1 MVLMRFFRFRLLAIV
16 LLCILKVSFVCAKD
30 FSELNQTPY
39 LQTLTDD
46 NLQYAWRL
54 YTKSVDW
61 QEKAYPSLCFALSEE
76 AERIFNRRMEDCD
89 FSWHYLEIALRNLE
103 ISLSRNRRLIDKDE
117 EGGLE
122 IASIFNLLKVSTN
135 LVRVKTILENHPEQP
150 DSLHIFYSNWFQK
163 CKARYLS
170 DCALYRIKKG
180 EMQKALT
187 SSEEALDLIQCYDT
201 CLLADVTCQK
211 RTIQYLMQPSV
222 GGVQEAIDG
231 LRQLVSP
238 VFIKDEILCKGTL
251 PLFYLCVMQI
261 ARRYEEKGDLTQAI
275 QTYRLLLIE
284 IRKYL
289 NKDIP
294 YLLAEE
300 KKEIGLLLQYY
311 LDTVQHFSLRHI
323 EYGPVSELLLD
334 YSLLKEDILSIG
346 PSPICQTE
354 EGRQPLIVDLQQAID
369 SIYTASDYYLLPGN
383 PLYFNKF
390 QLQTELM
397 ALKRKQVSLIKNKR
411 LLKNTSVEWTD
422 WNDLKK
428 YLEPHEALVK
438 IIDLPINFFDR
449 QYVALVVTSDSSSP
463 GMVLLPKKRALL
475 RILLKNQETEKI
487 WNPIYQFLGNRKD
500 LYFCLEGD
508 LIEFQWSNISFQ
520 KKKLLDIYNLHY
532 LLSTSDFVKLKQE
545 QADSIH
551 FKRDLYGFGGAY
563 FSAPP
568 SLKGMR
574 GQGAQYLPGSRK
586 ELCRIDTMLPEG
598 WKSHLF
604 LGREANKSNFLQL
617 SFRTAPHSVI
627 HIATHGFSLLYDETV
642 SDGRIVS
649 FKENSWIG
657 TSAYKDPMMRHGF
670 LLTGANRFWN
680 KPVPYD
686 AIDSG
691 IVTAYDVSQMNLFGT
706 DLVILSACR
715 SASGETKDGE
725 GLFGLIRAFKV
736 AGAKAVLAN
745 VNNISDSETI
755 SFITTFYRYWMEGN
769 NMFDAFCRTQREL
782 MNVDPE
788 NEFLWTGFVLFE

>member
-1 MVLMRFFRFRLLAIV
+1 MVLIRFFRFRLLVSV
-16 LLCILKVSFVCAKD
+16 LLCILNVASVCAKD
-30 FSELNQTPY
+30 FSVLNQTPY

-46 NLQYAWRL
+46 SLQYAWGL

-103 ISLSRNRRLIDKDE
+103 ISLSRNRKLIDKDE
-117 EGGLE
+117 ESGLK
-122 IASIFNLLKVSTN
+122 IVSIFNLLKVSTN
-135 LVRVKTILENHPEQP
+135 LVCVKTILENHQEQP
-150 DSLHIFYSNWFQK
+150 DSLQIFYSNWFQK

-180 EMQKALT
+180 ELQEALT
-187 SSEEALDLIQCYDT
+187 SCEEALALTQRYDT

-222 GGVQEAIDG
+222 GGAQEIIAG

-238 VFIKDEILCKGTL
+238 VFTKDEILRKGTL

-261 ARRYEEKGDLTQAI
+261 ARKYEEKGDLTQAI
-275 QTYRLLLIE
+275 QTYRFLLIE

-323 EYGPVSELLLD
+323 EYSPVSELLLD
-334 YSLLKEDILSIG
+334 HSLLKEDILSIS
-346 PSPICQTE
+346 PSPICQAE
-354 EGRQPLIVDLQQAID
+354 EGSQPLIVGLQQAID

-383 PLYFNKF
+383 PCYFNKF

-397 ALKRKQVSLIKNKR
+397 NLKRKQVSLIKNKS
-411 LLKNTSVEWTD
+411 LLKDASVEWTD

-463 GMVLLPKKRALL
+463 GMVLLPKKRDLF
-475 RILLKNQETEKI
+475 RIRLDNQETEKI
-487 WNPIYQFLGNRKD
+487 WNPIYQFLGNQKD
-500 LYFCLEGD
+500 LYLCLEGN
-508 LIEFQWSNISFQ
+508 LIDCQWSKIPFQ
-520 KKKLLDIYNLHY
+520 GKKLLDIYDLHY
-532 LLSTSDFVKLKQE
+532 LLSTRDFVRLKKE
-545 QADSIH
+545 QIDSVPS
-551 FKRDLYGFGGAY
+551 KRDLYGFGGAY

-568 SLKGMR
+568 SSKGMR
-574 GQGAQYLPGSRK
+574 GQGVQYLPGSRE
-586 ELCRIDTMLPEG
+586 ELCSVDTMLPEG
-598 WKSHLF
+598 WNLHSF
-604 LGREANKSNFLQL
+604 LGREANKANFLQL
-617 SFRTAPHSVI
+617 SFQTAPHSVI

-649 FKENSWIG
+649 FKENPWIG
-657 TSAYKDPMMRHGF
+657 TSVYKDPMMRHGF
-670 LLTGANRFWN
+670 LLTGANRYWN

-691 IVTAYDVSQMNLFGT
+691 IVTAQDVSQMNLFGT
-706 DLVILSACR
+706 DLVIMSSCQ
-715 SASGETKDGE
+715 SASGEMKDGE

-755 SFITTFYRYWMEGN
+755 SFITTFYRYWMDGN
-769 NMFDAFCRTQREL
+769 SMFNAFCRTQREL

-788 NEFLWTGFVLFE
+788 NEFLWSGFVLFE

>member
-1 MVLMRFFRFRLLAIV
+1 MVLIRFFRFRLLVSV
-16 LLCILKVSFVCAKD
+16 LLCILNVASVCAKD
-30 FSELNQTPY
+30 FSVLNQTHY

-46 NLQYAWRL
+46 SLQYAWRL

-103 ISLSRNRRLIDKDE
+103 ISLSRNRKLIDKDE
-117 EGGLE
+117 ESGLK
-122 IASIFNLLKVSTN
+122 IVSIFNLLKVSTN
-135 LVRVKTILENHPEQP
+135 LVCVKTILENHQGQP
-150 DSLHIFYSNWFQK
+150 DSLQIFYSNWFQK

-180 EMQKALT
+180 ELQEALT
-187 SSEEALDLIQCYDT
+187 SCEEALDLTQRYDT
-201 CLLADVTCQK
+201 CLLADVTYQK
-211 RTIQYLMQPSV
+211 PTIQYLMQPSV
-222 GGVQEAIDG
+222 GGAQEVIAG

-238 VFIKDEILCKGTL
+238 IFTKDEILRKGTL

-261 ARRYEEKGDLTQAI
+261 ARKYEEKGDLTQAI

-300 KKEIGLLLQYY
+300 KKEIGMLLQYY

-334 YSLLKEDILSIG
+334 HSLLKEDILSIS
-346 PSPICQTE
+346 PSPICQVE

-383 PLYFNKF
+383 PCYFNKL

-397 ALKRKQVSLIKNKR
+397 DLKRKQVSLIKNKS
-411 LLKNTSVEWTD
+411 LLKDASVEWTD

-428 YLEPHEALVK
+428 YLKSHEALVK

-463 GMVLLPKKRALL
+463 GMVLLPKKRDLF
-475 RILLKNQETEKI
+475 RIRLENQETEKI
-487 WNPIYQFLGNRKD
+487 WNPIYQFLGNQKD
-500 LYFCLEGD
+500 LYLCLEGN
-508 LIEFQWSNISFQ
+508 LIDCQWSKIPFQ
-520 KKKLLDIYNLHY
+520 GKKLLDIYDLHY
-532 LLSTSDFVKLKQE
+532 LLSTRDFVRLKQE
-545 QADSIH
+545 QIDSVPS
-551 FKRDLYGFGGAY
+551 KRDLYGFGGAY
-563 FSAPP
+563 FSAP
-568 SLKGMR
+568 SSSKGMR
-574 GQGAQYLPGSRK
+574 GQGVQYLPGSRE
-586 ELCRIDTMLPEG
+586 ELCSVDTMLPEG
-598 WKSHLF
+598 WNLHSF
-604 LGREANKSNFLQL
+604 LGREANKVNFLQL
-617 SFRTAPHSVI
+617 SFQTAPHSVI

-649 FKENSWIG
+649 FKENPWIG

-670 LLTGANRFWN
+670 LLTGANRYWN

-691 IVTAYDVSQMNLFGT
+691 IVTAQDVSQMNLFGT
-706 DLVILSACR
+706 DLVIMSACQ
-715 SASGETKDGE
+715 SVSGEMKDGE

-755 SFITTFYRYWMEGN
+755 SFITTFYRYWMDGN
-769 NMFDAFCRTQREL
+769 SMFDAFCRTQREL

-788 NEFLWTGFVLFE
+788 NEFLWSGFVLFE

>member
-1 MVLMRFFRFRLLAIV
+1 MVLIRFFRFRLLVSV
-16 LLCILKVSFVCAKD
+16 LLCILNVASVCAKD
-30 FSELNQTPY
+30 FSVLNQTPY

-46 NLQYAWRL
+46 SLQYAWRL

-103 ISLSRNRRLIDKDE
+103 ISLSRNRKLIDKDE
-117 EGGLE
+117 ESGLK
-122 IASIFNLLKVSTN
+122 IVSIFNLLKVSTN
-135 LVRVKTILENHPEQP
+135 LVCVKTILENHQGQP
-150 DSLHIFYSNWFQK
+150 DSLQIFYSNWFQK

-180 EMQKALT
+180 ELQEALT
-187 SSEEALDLIQCYDT
+187 SCEEALDLTQRYDT
-201 CLLADVTCQK
+201 CLLADVTYQK
-211 RTIQYLMQPSV
+211 PTIQYLMQPSV
-222 GGVQEAIDG
+222 GGAQEVIAG

-238 VFIKDEILCKGTL
+238 IFTKDEILRKGTL

-261 ARRYEEKGDLTQAI
+261 ARKYEEKGDLTQAI

-334 YSLLKEDILSIG
+334 HSLLKEDILSIS

-354 EGRQPLIVDLQQAID
+354 GGSQPLIVGLQQAID

-383 PLYFNKF
+383 PCYFNKF

-397 ALKRKQVSLIKNKR
+397 NLKRKQVSLIKNKS
-411 LLKNTSVEWTD
+411 LLKDASVEWTD

-463 GMVLLPKKRALL
+463 GMVLLPKKRDLF
-475 RILLKNQETEKI
+475 RIRLENQETEKI
-487 WNPIYQFLGNRKD
+487 WNPIYQFLGNQKD
-500 LYFCLEGD
+500 LYLCLEGN
-508 LIEFQWSNISFQ
+508 LIDFQWSKIPFQ
-520 KKKLLDIYNLHY
+520 GKKLLDIYDLHY
-532 LLSTSDFVKLKQE
+532 LLSTRDFVRLKKE
-545 QADSIH
+545 QIDSVPS
-551 FKRDLYGFGGAY
+551 KRDLYGFGGAY

-568 SLKGMR
+568 SSKGMR
-574 GQGAQYLPGSRK
+574 GQGVQYLPGSRE
-586 ELCRIDTMLPEG
+586 ELCSVDTMLPEG
-598 WKSHLF
+598 WNLHLF
-604 LGREANKSNFLQL
+604 LGREANKANFLQL
-617 SFRTAPHSVI
+617 SFQTAPHSVI

-670 LLTGANRFWN
+670 LLTGANCYWN
-680 KPVPYD
+680 KSVPYD

-691 IVTAYDVSQMNLFGT
+691 IVTAQDVSQMNLFGT
-706 DLVILSACR
+706 DLVIMSACQ
-715 SASGETKDGE
+715 SASGEMKDGE

-755 SFITTFYRYWMEGN
+755 SFITTFYRYWMDGN
-769 NMFDAFCRTQREL
+769 SMFDAFCRTQREL

-788 NEFLWTGFVLFE
+788 NEFLWSGFVLFE

>member
-1 MVLMRFFRFRLLAIV
+1 MVLIRFFRFRLLVSV
-16 LLCILKVSFVCAKD
+16 LLCILNVASVCAKD
-30 FSELNQTPY
+30 FSVLNQTPY

-46 NLQYAWRL
+46 SLQYAWRL

-103 ISLSRNRRLIDKDE
+103 ISLSRNRKLIDKDE
-117 EGGLE
+117 ESGLK
-122 IASIFNLLKVSTN
+122 IVSIFNLLKVSTN
-135 LVRVKTILENHPEQP
+135 LVCVKTILENHQGQP
-150 DSLHIFYSNWFQK
+150 DSLQIFYSNWFQK

-180 EMQKALT
+180 KLQEALT
-187 SSEEALDLIQCYDT
+187 SCEEALDLTQRYDT
-201 CLLADVTCQK
+201 CLLADVTYQK
-211 RTIQYLMQPSV
+211 PTIQYLMQPSV
-222 GGVQEAIDG
+222 GGAQEVIAG

-238 VFIKDEILCKGTL
+238 IFTKDEILRKGTL

-261 ARRYEEKGDLTQAI
+261 ARKYEEKGDLTQAI

-334 YSLLKEDILSIG
+334 HSLLKEDILSIS

-354 EGRQPLIVDLQQAID
+354 GGSQPLIVGLQQAID

-383 PLYFNKF
+383 PLYYNKL
-390 QLQTELM
+390 QLQIELM
-397 ALKRKQVSLIKNKR
+397 DLKRKQVSLIKNKS
-411 LLKNTSVEWTD
+411 LLKDASVEWTD

-428 YLEPHEALVK
+428 YLKSHEALVK

-463 GMVLLPKKRALL
+463 GMVLLPKKRDLF
-475 RILLKNQETEKI
+475 RIRLENQETEKI
-487 WNPIYQFLGNRKD
+487 WNPIYQFLGNQKD
-500 LYFCLEGD
+500 LYLCLEGN
-508 LIEFQWSNISFQ
+508 LIDCQWSKIPFQ
-520 KKKLLDIYNLHY
+520 GKKLLDIYDLHY
-532 LLSTSDFVKLKQE
+532 LLSTRDFVRLKKE
-545 QADSIH
+545 QIDSVPS
-551 FKRDLYGFGGAY
+551 KRDLYGFGGAY

-568 SLKGMR
+568 SSKGMR
-574 GQGAQYLPGSRK
+574 GQGVQYLPGSRE
-586 ELCRIDTMLPEG
+586 ELCSVDTMLPEG
-598 WKSHLF
+598 WNLHLF
-604 LGREANKSNFLQL
+604 LGREANKANFLQL
-617 SFRTAPHSVI
+617 SFQTAPHSVI

-670 LLTGANRFWN
+670 LLTGANRYWN

-691 IVTAYDVSQMNLFGT
+691 IVTAQDVSQMNLFGT
-706 DLVILSACR
+706 DLVIMSACQ
-715 SASGETKDGE
+715 SASGEMKDGE

-755 SFITTFYRYWMEGN
+755 SFITTFYRYWMDGN
-769 NMFDAFCRTQREL
+769 SMFDAFCRTQREL

-788 NEFLWTGFVLFE
+788 NEFLWSGFVLFE

>member
-1 MVLMRFFRFRLLAIV
+1 MVLIRFFRFRLLVSV
-16 LLCILKVSFVCAKD
+16 LLCILNVASVCAKD
-30 FSELNQTPY
+30 FSVLNQTPY

-46 NLQYAWRL
+46 SLQYAWRL

-103 ISLSRNRRLIDKDE
+103 ISLSRNRKLIDKDE
-117 EGGLE
+117 ESGLK
-122 IASIFNLLKVSTN
+122 IVSIFNLLKVSTN
-135 LVRVKTILENHPEQP
+135 LVCVKTILENHQGQP
-150 DSLHIFYSNWFQK
+150 DSLQIFYSNWFQK

-180 EMQKALT
+180 ELQEALT
-187 SSEEALDLIQCYDT
+187 SCEEALALTQRYDT

-211 RTIQYLMQPSV
+211 LTIQYLMQPSV
-222 GGVQEAIDG
+222 GGAQEVIAG

-238 VFIKDEILCKGTL
+238 VFTKDEILRKGTL

-261 ARRYEEKGDLTQAI
+261 ARKYEEKGDLTQAI
-275 QTYRLLLIE
+275 QTYRLLLVE

-300 KKEIGLLLQYY
+300 KKEIGMLLQYY

-323 EYGPVSELLLD
+323 EYGLVSELLLD
-334 YSLLKEDILSIG
+334 HSLLKEDILSIS

-354 EGRQPLIVDLQQAID
+354 EGRRPLIVDLQQAID

-383 PLYFNKF
+383 PLYYNKL
-390 QLQTELM
+390 QLQIELM
-397 ALKRKQVSLIKNKR
+397 DLKRKQVSLIKNKS
-411 LLKNTSVEWTD
+411 LLKDASVEWTD

-428 YLEPHEALVK
+428 YLKSYEALVK

-463 GMVLLPKKRALL
+463 GMVLLPKKRDLF
-475 RILLKNQETEKI
+475 RIRLENQETEKI
-487 WNPIYQFLGNRKD
+487 WNPIYQFLGNQKD
-500 LYFCLEGD
+500 LYLCLEGN
-508 LIEFQWSNISFQ
+508 LIDCQWSKIPFQ
-520 KKKLLDIYNLHY
+520 GKKLLDIYDLHY
-532 LLSTSDFVKLKQE
+532 LLSTRDFVRLKKE
-545 QADSIH
+545 QIDSVPS
-551 FKRDLYGFGGAY
+551 KRDLYGFGGAY

-568 SLKGMR
+568 SSKGMR
-574 GQGAQYLPGSRK
+574 GQGVQYLPGSRE
-586 ELCRIDTMLPEG
+586 ELCSVDTMLPEG
-598 WKSHLF
+598 WNLHLF
-604 LGREANKSNFLQL
+604 LGREANKANFLQL
-617 SFRTAPHSVI
+617 SFQTAPHSVI

-670 LLTGANRFWN
+670 LLTGANRYWN

-691 IVTAYDVSQMNLFGT
+691 IVTAQDVSQMNLFGT
-706 DLVILSACR
+706 DLVIMSACQ
-715 SASGETKDGE
+715 SASGEMKDGE

-755 SFITTFYRYWMEGN
+755 SFITTFYRYWMDGN
-769 NMFDAFCRTQREL
+769 SMFDAFCRTQREL

-788 NEFLWTGFVLFE
+788 NEFLWSGFVLFE

>member
-1 MVLMRFFRFRLLAIV
+1 MVLIRFFRFRLLVSV
-16 LLCILKVSFVCAKD
+16 LLCILNVASVCAKD
-30 FSELNQTPY
+30 FSVLNQTPY

-46 NLQYAWRL
+46 SLQYAWRL

-103 ISLSRNRRLIDKDE
+103 ISLSRNRKLIDKDE
-117 EGGLE
+117 ESGLK
-122 IASIFNLLKVSTN
+122 IVSIFNLLKVSTN
-135 LVRVKTILENHPEQP
+135 LVCVKTILENHQGQP
-150 DSLHIFYSNWFQK
+150 DSLQIFYSNWFQK

-180 EMQKALT
+180 ELQEALT
-187 SSEEALDLIQCYDT
+187 SCEEALDLTQRYDT
-201 CLLADVTCQK
+201 CLLADVTYQK
-211 RTIQYLMQPSV
+211 PTIQYLMQPSV
-222 GGVQEAIDG
+222 GGAQEVIAG

-238 VFIKDEILCKGTL
+238 IFTKDEILRKGTL

-261 ARRYEEKGDLTQAI
+261 ARKYEEKGDLTQAI

-334 YSLLKEDILSIG
+334 HSLLKEDILSIS

-354 EGRQPLIVDLQQAID
+354 EGSQPLIVGLQQAID
-369 SIYTASDYYLLPGN
+369 SIYMAPAYYLLPGN
-383 PLYFNKF
+383 PHYFSKF
-390 QLQTELM
+390 QLQNELM
-397 ALKRKQVSLIKNKR
+397 DLKRKQVSLIKNKS
-411 LLKNTSVEWTD
+411 LLKDASVEWTD

-463 GMVLLPKKRALL
+463 GMVLLPKKRDLF
-475 RILLKNQETEKI
+475 RIRLENQETEKI
-487 WNPIYQFLGNRKD
+487 WNPIYQFLGNQKD
-500 LYFCLEGD
+500 LYLCLEGN
-508 LIEFQWSNISFQ
+508 LIDCQWSKIPFQ
-520 KKKLLDIYNLHY
+520 GKKLLDIYDLHY
-532 LLSTSDFVKLKQE
+532 LLSTRDFVRLKQE
-545 QADSIH
+545 QIDSVP

-568 SLKGMR
+568 SSKGMR
-574 GQGAQYLPGSRK
+574 GQGVQYLPGSRE
-586 ELCRIDTMLPEG
+586 ELCSVDTMLPEG
-598 WKSHLF
+598 WNLHLF
-604 LGREANKSNFLQL
+604 LGREANKANFLQL
-617 SFRTAPHSVI
+617 SFQTAPHSVI

-670 LLTGANRFWN
+670 LLTGANRYWN

-691 IVTAYDVSQMNLFGT
+691 IVTAQDVSQMNLFGT
-706 DLVILSACR
+706 DLVIMSSCQ
-715 SASGETKDGE
+715 SASGEMKDGE

-755 SFITTFYRYWMEGN
+755 SFITTFYRYWMDGN
-769 NMFDAFCRTQREL
+769 SMFDAFCRTQREL

-788 NEFLWTGFVLFE
+788 NEFLWSGFVLFE

>member
-1 MVLMRFFRFRLLAIV
+1 MVLIRFFRFRLLVSV
-16 LLCILKVSFVCAKD
+16 LLCILNVASVCAKD
-30 FSELNQTPY
+30 FSVLNQTPY

-46 NLQYAWRL
+46 SLQYAWRL

-103 ISLSRNRRLIDKDE
+103 ISLSRNRKLIDKDE
-117 EGGLE
+117 ESGLK
-122 IASIFNLLKVSTN
+122 IVSIFNLLKVSTN
-135 LVRVKTILENHPEQP
+135 LVCVKTILENHQGQP
-150 DSLHIFYSNWFQK
+150 DSLQIFYSNWFQK

-180 EMQKALT
+180 ELQEALT
-187 SSEEALDLIQCYDT
+187 SCEEALDLTQRYDT
-201 CLLADVTCQK
+201 CLLADVTYQK
-211 RTIQYLMQPSV
+211 PTIQYLMQPSV
-222 GGVQEAIDG
+222 GGAQEVIAG

-238 VFIKDEILCKGTL
+238 IFTKDEILRKGTL

-261 ARRYEEKGDLTQAI
+261 ARKYEEKGDLTQAI

-334 YSLLKEDILSIG
+334 HSLLKEDILSIS

-354 EGRQPLIVDLQQAID
+354 EGSQPLIVGLQQAID

-383 PLYFNKF
+383 PCYFNKF

-397 ALKRKQVSLIKNKR
+397 NLKRKQVSLIKNKS
-411 LLKNTSVEWTD
+411 LLKDASVEWTD

-463 GMVLLPKKRALL
+463 GMVLLPKKRDLF
-475 RILLKNQETEKI
+475 RIRLENQETEKI
-487 WNPIYQFLGNRKD
+487 LNPIYQYLGNQKD
-500 LYFCLEGD
+500 LYLCLEGN
-508 LIEFQWSNISFQ
+508 LIDCQWSKIPFQ
-520 KKKLLDIYNLHY
+520 GKKLLDIYDLHY
-532 LLSTSDFVKLKQE
+532 LLSTRDFVRLKKE
-545 QADSIH
+545 QIDSVPS
-551 FKRDLYGFGGAY
+551 KRDLYGFGGAY

-568 SLKGMR
+568 SSKGMR
-574 GQGAQYLPGSRK
+574 GQGVQYLPGSRE
-586 ELCRIDTMLPEG
+586 ELCSVDTMLPEG
-598 WKSHLF
+598 WNLHLF
-604 LGREANKSNFLQL
+604 LGREANKANFLQL
-617 SFRTAPHSVI
+617 SFQTAPHSVI

-670 LLTGANRFWN
+670 LLTGANRYWN

-691 IVTAYDVSQMNLFGT
+691 IVTAQDVSQMNLFGT
-706 DLVILSACR
+706 DLVIMSACQ
-715 SASGETKDGE
+715 SASGEMKDGE

-755 SFITTFYRYWMEGN
+755 SFITTFYRYWMDGN
-769 NMFDAFCRTQREL
+769 SMFDAFCRTQREL

-788 NEFLWTGFVLFE
+788 NEFLWSGFVLFE

>member
-1 MVLMRFFRFRLLAIV
+1 MVLIRFFRFRLLVSV
-16 LLCILKVSFVCAKD
+16 LLCILNVASVCAKD
-30 FSELNQTPY
+30 FSVLNQTPY

-46 NLQYAWRL
+46 SLQYAWRL

-103 ISLSRNRRLIDKDE
+103 ISLSRNRKLIDKDE
-117 EGGLE
+117 ESGLK
-122 IASIFNLLKVSTN
+122 IVSIFNLLKVSTN
-135 LVRVKTILENHPEQP
+135 LVCVKTILENHQGQP
-150 DSLHIFYSNWFQK
+150 DSLQIFYSNWFQK

-180 EMQKALT
+180 ELQEALT
-187 SSEEALDLIQCYDT
+187 SCEEALDLTQRYDT
-201 CLLADVTCQK
+201 CLLADVTYQK
-211 RTIQYLMQPSV
+211 PTIQYLMQPSV
-222 GGVQEAIDG
+222 GGAQEVIAG

-238 VFIKDEILCKGTL
+238 IFTKDEILRKGTL

-261 ARRYEEKGDLTQAI
+261 ARKYEEKGDLTQAI

-334 YSLLKEDILSIG
+334 HSLLKEDILSIS

-354 EGRQPLIVDLQQAID
+354 EGSQPLIVGLQQAID

-383 PLYFNKF
+383 PLYYNKL
-390 QLQTELM
+390 QLQIELM
-397 ALKRKQVSLIKNKR
+397 DLKRKQVSLIKNKS
-411 LLKNTSVEWTD
+411 LLKDASVEWTD

-428 YLEPHEALVK
+428 YLKSHEALVK

-463 GMVLLPKKRALL
+463 GMVLLPKKRDLF
-475 RILLKNQETEKI
+475 RIRLENQETEKI
-487 WNPIYQFLGNRKD
+487 WNPIYQFLGNQKD
-500 LYFCLEGD
+500 LYLCLEGN
-508 LIEFQWSNISFQ
+508 LIDCQWSKIPFQ
-520 KKKLLDIYNLHY
+520 GKKLLDIYDLHY
-532 LLSTSDFVKLKQE
+532 LLSTRDFVRLKKE
-545 QADSIH
+545 QIDSVPS
-551 FKRDLYGFGGAY
+551 KRDLYGFGGAY

-568 SLKGMR
+568 SSKGMR
-574 GQGAQYLPGSRK
+574 GQGVQYLPGSRE
-586 ELCRIDTMLPEG
+586 ELCSVDTMLPEG
-598 WKSHLF
+598 WNLHLF
-604 LGREANKSNFLQL
+604 LGREANKANFLQL
-617 SFRTAPHSVI
+617 SFQTAPHSVI

-670 LLTGANRFWN
+670 LLTGANRYWN

-691 IVTAYDVSQMNLFGT
+691 IVTAQDVSQMNLFGT
-706 DLVILSACR
+706 DLVIMSACQ
-715 SASGETKDGE
+715 SASGEMKDGE

-755 SFITTFYRYWMEGN
+755 SFITTFYRYWMDGN
-769 NMFDAFCRTQREL
+769 SMFDAFCRTQREL

-788 NEFLWTGFVLFE
+788 NEFLWSGFVLFE

>member
-1 MVLMRFFRFRLLAIV
+1 MVLIRFFRFRLLVSV
-16 LLCILKVSFVCAKD
+16 LLCILNVASVCAKD
-30 FSELNQTPY
+30 FSVLNQTPY

-46 NLQYAWRL
+46 SLQYAWRL

-103 ISLSRNRRLIDKDE
+103 ISLSRNRKLIDKDE
-117 EGGLE
+117 ESGLK
-122 IASIFNLLKVSTN
+122 IVSIFNLLKVSTN
-135 LVRVKTILENHPEQP
+135 LVCVKTILENHQGQP
-150 DSLHIFYSNWFQK
+150 DSLQIFYSNWFQK
-163 CKARYLS
+163 CKAHYLS

-180 EMQKALT
+180 ELQEALT
-187 SSEEALDLIQCYDT
+187 SCEEALALTQRYDT

-222 GGVQEAIDG
+222 GGAQEVIAG

-238 VFIKDEILCKGTL
+238 VFTKDEILRKGTL

-261 ARRYEEKGDLTQAI
+261 ARKYEEKGDLTQAI
-275 QTYRLLLIE
+275 QTYRLLLVE

-300 KKEIGLLLQYY
+300 KKEIGMLLQYY

-323 EYGPVSELLLD
+323 EYGLVSELLLD
-334 YSLLKEDILSIG
+334 HSLLKEDILSIS

-354 EGRQPLIVDLQQAID
+354 EGRRPLIVDLQQAID

-383 PLYFNKF
+383 PLYYNKL
-390 QLQTELM
+390 QLQIELM
-397 ALKRKQVSLIKNKR
+397 DLKRKQVSLIKNKS
-411 LLKNTSVEWTD
+411 LLKDASVEWTD

-428 YLEPHEALVK
+428 YLKSHEALVK

-463 GMVLLPKKRALL
+463 GMVLLPKKRDLF
-475 RILLKNQETEKI
+475 RIRLENQETEKI
-487 WNPIYQFLGNRKD
+487 WNPIYQFLGNQKD
-500 LYFCLEGD
+500 LYLCLEGN
-508 LIEFQWSNISFQ
+508 LIDCQWSKIPFQ
-520 KKKLLDIYNLHY
+520 GKKLLDIYDLHY
-532 LLSTSDFVKLKQE
+532 LLSTRDFVRLKKE
-545 QADSIH
+545 QIDSVPS
-551 FKRDLYGFGGAY
+551 KRDLYGFGGAY

-568 SLKGMR
+568 SSKGMR
-574 GQGAQYLPGSRK
+574 GQGVQYLPGSRE
-586 ELCRIDTMLPEG
+586 ELCSVDTMLPEG
-598 WKSHLF
+598 WNLHLF
-604 LGREANKSNFLQL
+604 LGREANKANFLQL
-617 SFRTAPHSVI
+617 SFQTAPHSVI

-670 LLTGANRFWN
+670 LLTGANRYWN

-691 IVTAYDVSQMNLFGT
+691 IVTAQDVSQMNLFGT
-706 DLVILSACR
+706 DLVIMSACQ
-715 SASGETKDGE
+715 SASGEMKDGE

-755 SFITTFYRYWMEGN
+755 SFITTFYRYWMDGN
-769 NMFDAFCRTQREL
+769 SMFDAFCRTQREL

-788 NEFLWTGFVLFE
+788 NEFLWSGFVLFE